1 MEKDS
6 LGDRIKKYLDIDL
19 SENFRSAMV
28 GETTAVSSEQP
39 NVAEV
44 VVPTGDIGTLEVD
57 EESVI
62 FKSLEDVD
70 AGVVP
75 LENDSGSPAPARE
88 SFRSI
93 MKTRVS
99 YYIPIL
105 GWLPQYDY
113 KAHLVSDL
121 VAGLG
126 VAAMLIPQ
134 SLAYAI
140 LARLPPQM
148 GLYTAFFPVILYF
161 ILGTSK
167 QLSIGPDALSSL
179 LVGIITAER
188 EFDDP
193 HEAVPA
199 LAMLVGIV
207 LFGLGIIRV
216 GFLDNILSRPLLCG
230 FVNAVALTIIME
242 QSDVFFGITMS
253 EHGHHEHGWRK
264 VLAAFHERHTAST
277 ATVRSRRRSIDLQLY
292 N

>member
-6 LGDRIKKYLDIDL
+6 VGQKIKKYLEIDL

-28 GETTAVSSEQP
+28 AETTATDAPPAPDNSI
-39 NVAEV
+39 
-44 VVPTGDIGTLEVD
+44 VVPTDEIGTLEVD
-57 EESVI
+57 EEGLI
-62 FKSLEDVD
+62 IKSL
-70 AGVVP
+70 
-75 LENDSGSPAPARE
+75 NDIGSSVAASDGQEAPQT
-88 SFRSI
+88 RSTKDLL
-93 MKTRVS
+93 KTRVS
-99 YYIPIL
+99 YYVPIL
-105 GWLPQYDY
+105 GWLPNYDY
-113 KAHLVSDL
+113 KSNFISDL

-161 ILGTSK
+161 FLGTSK

-199 LAMLVGIV
+199 LAMLVGVV
-207 LFGLGIIRV
+207 LFSLGIIRV

-242 QSDVFFGITMS
+242 QSDVFFGITLS
-253 EHGHHEHGWRK
+253 DHAKHEHGWRK
-264 VLAAFHERHTAST
+264 VVAAFESRHEAHT
-277 ATVRSRRRSIDLQLY
+277 ATVRAYRT
-292 N
+292 